1 MCQPIPAS
9 PSSRTDRALNTS
21 KPSNAAKIKSP
32 VDGTTHRTHAGRKSA
47 DLSSVDLVEPIA
59 IALNLIEWKP
69 DQQELIA
76 KNSISRGLLCKKRIG
91 KRMND
96 QKPHRVVIVGA
107 GFGGLTAARALASA
121 PVSITVID
129 RKNHHTFQP
138 LLYQVA
144 TAGLSPGEIA
154 APIRSI
160 LHRHKNIEVLMAEV
174 TGFDLERRVV
184 QTAVQT
190 DSQNDAQNE
199 VQEIPYDSLIVAAG
213 ARHAYFG
220 HDEWEALA
228 PGLKTIEDAI
238 EIRRRVL
245 LAFEL
250 AERRASASEDHD
262 SEPLNFAVVGAGPTG
277 VELAGT
283 LAEIC
288 RHALAQDFRTIDPR
302 RARIHLIEGGPHV
315 LPAYP
320 EDLSRSALKQLQ
332 HLGVEVLTSTM
343 VTNVEPGVIY
353 MGDTAGG
360 TVRRTTKM
368 NAAVILWAAGVAA
381 SPLGRKLGVPVDRA
395 GRVPVNPDLSLP
407 NHPEVF
413 VIGDLS
419 TLKDASGKLL
429 PGVAPVAI
437 QQGQYVAKIIR
448 RELASGSHS
457 RPLFHYFDKGS
468 LATIGRSAA
477 IAQFGKIHISGFIA
491 WLAWLFVHILFLIG
505 FQNRILVF
513 IQWAWS
519 YFTYERSARL
529 ITGSTSLPGWNGA
542 DSGIPNSSEA
552 EEISAV
558 TRK

>member
-1 MCQPIPAS
+1 MNGQ
-9 PSSRTDRALNTS
+9 
-21 KPSNAAKIKSP
+21 
-32 VDGTTHRTHAGRKSA
+32 
-47 DLSSVDLVEPIA
+47 
-59 IALNLIEWKP
+59 NL
-69 DQQELIA
+69 
-76 KNSISRGLLCKKRIG
+76 
-91 KRMND
+91 
-96 QKPHRVVIVGA
+96 HRVVIVGA
-107 GFGGLTAARALASA
+107 GFGGLNAAQALASA

-160 LHRHKNIEVLMAEV
+160 LRRHKNVEVLMAEV
-174 TGFDLERRVV
+174 TGFDLKRRVV

-190 DSQNDAQNE
+190 GSHNAAQNE
-199 VQEIPYDSLIVAAG
+199 LQEIPYDSLIVAAG
-213 ARHAYFG
+213 ASHAYFG
-220 HDEWEALA
+220 HDEWEVFA
-228 PGLKTIEDAI
+228 PGLKTIEDAL

-250 AERRASASEDHD
+250 AERRASAAENDHGENHD
-262 SEPLNFAVVGAGPTG
+262 VQKQANDPLNFVVVGAGPTG

-288 RHALAQDFRTIDPR
+288 RHALAQDFRAIDPR
-302 RARIHLIEGGPHV
+302 RARIHLIEGGSHV

-320 EDLSRSALKQLQ
+320 EDLSRSALEQLQ
-332 HLGVEVLTSTM
+332 RLGVEVLTSTM
-343 VTNVEPGVIY
+343 VTNVEAGVIY
-353 MGDTAGG
+353 MGDT
-360 TVRRTTKM
+360 KM
-368 NAAVILWAAGVAA
+368 DAAVILWAAGVAA
-381 SPLGRKLGVPVDRA
+381 SPLGKKLGVPIDRA
-395 GRVPVNPDLSLP
+395 GRVLVNPDLSLP
-407 NHPEVF
+407 EHPEVF
-413 VIGDLS
+413 VIGDLAA
-419 TLKDASGKLL
+419 LKDASGKLL
-429 PGVAPVAI
+429 PGVAQVAI
-437 QQGQYVAKIIR
+437 QEGHYVAKLIR
-448 RELASGSHS
+448 REIEMGAPSFPRSAREGGGFDS
-457 RPLFHYFDKGS
+457 RPPFHYFDKGS

-477 IAQFGKIHISGFIA
+477 IAQFGKIHISGFMA

-529 ITGSTSLPGWNGA
+529 ITGSTSLPGWSSAN
-542 DSGIPNSSEA
+542 SGIPNSSEA